1 MHIVCV
7 GGGPG
12 GLYFAVLM
20 KKANP
25 DHRIRVVERNRADDT
40 FGFGVVFSEATM
52 AGIAQAD
59 SEAYEAIAQHLVHWN
74 DIEVRRNGDTVTSTG
89 HGFSGMSRHTLLS
102 TLQKQARDVGVELDY
117 ECEVTR
123 LDRLDADL
131 IVASDGVNSTIRRL
145 LEPGVTTT
153 VDLRPNRFVWLGTTK
168 PLPAFTFF
176 FRHTA
181 HGLWRVHSYQYEP
194 GHSTFIVECREETW
208 RASGMDRATEQETA
222 AFLEGVFAEDL
233 GGHRLITNRSLWRQF
248 PTIRTGPWSL
258 ENVVLMG
265 DAAHTA
271 HFSVGSGT
279 RMAMEDA
286 VALRDALEGFTLA
299 GALAAYETA
308 RRPKVESLQRAA
320 QASLE
325 WFENTERYMTL
336 EPVQFTFS
344 LLTRSLRITHEDL
357 RARDPGLLRRVDQAV
372 AKNAAVQSGMGI
384 DAADP
389 PPPMLTPFRLR
400 ELVIP
405 NRVVV
410 SATGGDVAIGEAG
423 LVLAGPSGDS
433 SAAEWR
439 RLVDFV
445 HTSSSAKIGLKLGLK
460 LGDLTD
466 YPRAVQLALESG
478 FDLLELNG
486 VPFDVLD
493 VCRSAWPADK
503 PLSVRIDALGRTP
516 AEAVDLARALK
527 TRGCDIV
534 HVAAGRTMQQPQPR
548 QGRQFLTPLAERIR
562 HEAGIPTIASG
573 NISTTMDINTIVA
586 AGRADLC
593 VLAPGE
599 FEFKFRGKKH

>member
-1 MHIVCV
+1 MNIVCV

-25 DHRIRVVERNRADDT
+25 DHHIRVIERNRADDT

-74 DIEVRRNGDTVTSTG
+74 DIEVRRNGDTVRSAG

-102 TLQKQARDVGVELDY
+102 TLQKQARDVGVEVVY
-117 ECEVTR
+117 ECEVKG
-123 LDRLDADL
+123 LDELGMADL

-176 FRHTA
+176 FRRTS

-208 RASGMDRATEQETA
+208 RAAGMDRATEEETA
-222 AFLEGVFAEDL
+222 AFLEGVFSAEL
-233 GGHRLITNRSLWRQF
+233 AGHRLITNRSLWRQF
-248 PTIRTGPWSL
+248 PTIRTAPWSMG
-258 ENVVLMG
+258 NVVLMG

-286 VALRDALEGFTLA
+286 VALRDALEGFNLP

-336 EPVQFTFS
+336 EPVQFAFS

-357 RARDPGLLRRVDQAV
+357 RARDPELLRRVDQAV
-372 AKNAAVQSGMGI
+372 AAQAAAQSGVTL
-384 DAADP
+384 DTSAFP
-389 PPPMLTPFRLR
+389 PQPMLTPFRLR

-410 SATGGDVAIGEAG
+410 SAMGGDVAIGDAG
-423 LVLAGPSGDS
+423 LVLAGPTGGST
-433 SAAEWR
+433 AAEWK
-439 RLVDFV
+439 RLVEFV
-445 HTSSSAKIGLKLGLK
+445 HGESSAKIGLKLG
-460 LGDLTD
+460 DVTD
-466 YPRAVQLALESG
+466 YAHAVQLALESG
-478 FDLLELNG
+478 FDLVELNG
-486 VPFDVLD
+486 GSLDAFDA
-493 VCRSAWPADK
+493 CRRAWPVEK
-503 PLSVRIDALGRTP
+503 PLSVRIDALRRTA
-516 AEAVDLARALK
+516 AEAVELARALRA
-527 TRGCDIV
+527 RGCDIV
-534 HVAAGRTMQQPQPR
+534 HVAPAGHTMQQPQPR

-593 VLAPGE
+593 VLAPRE
-599 FEFKFRGKKH
+599 FEFKFRGKRN